1 MKPVGKDIATPKQR
15 DVLPTTLATRHLPD
29 VQDMPGLHD
38 GSGDGEIM
46 THAVPET
53 SARKMTDSACVI
65 VSHVLL
71 PVSMKAELTLRSPT
85 SRYIMHMLC
94 THVYDAIVYVCM
106 YEPSVSVL
114 CAG

>member
-1 MKPVGKDIATPKQR
+1 
-15 DVLPTTLATRHLPD
+15 
-29 VQDMPGLHD
+29 MPGLHD
-38 GSGDGEIM
+38 DSGVGDIM

-53 SARKMTDSACVI
+53 SVGKMTDSACVI

-85 SRYIMHMLC
+85 SRYVMHMLC
-94 THVYDAIVYVCM
+94 MHIYDAIVYVCIH
-106 YEPSVSVL
+106 EPSVL